1 MSRSRRARVADV
13 LTSRPLLDVLE
24 RFGRWRGVLTFNYH
38 RVGDSDGSPWDRS
51 LWSASADELDRQ
63 LATLARHAEV
73 IAPAEVGEAMRASRG
88 RRVLIT
94 FDDGYRDNFEIAFPL
109 LRTHGLSATFFLA
122 SGFIDDPHAAWWD
135 EIAWMV
141 RHSSAPPGSW
151 PQSPIGEGAREVGAL
166 PSEESELIAEL
177 IAEYKRLP
185 DSETDALLERIA
197 QASGA
202 GRCPPSASSALW
214 MTWAMAREMLAAG
227 MSIGGHTVTHP
238 LLARLTRDRQRQEIR
253 SCAERLVQELGI
265 EMRWFAYPVGSPDT
279 FTAETEELL
288 REAGV
293 ELAFS
298 FYGGFARPAHWRE
311 MDVPRNH
318 VGPGLDE
325 PLLHATLLAPQLFAR
340 G

>member
-1 MSRSRRARVADV
+1 MSRSRRARLADV

-24 RFGRWRGVLTFNYH
+24 RLGRWRGVLTFNYH
-38 RVGDSDGSPWDRS
+38 RVGDSEGSPWDRS

-73 IAPAEVGEAMRASRG
+73 IAPADVGAAMQAPRG

-94 FDDGYRDNFEIAFPL
+94 FDDGYRDNYEIAFPL
-109 LRTHGLSATFFLA
+109 LRRHGLSATFFLA

-141 RHSSAPPGSW
+141 RHATVPPGSW
-151 PQSPIGEGAREVGAL
+151 PQSPIGADAGESAAP
-166 PSEESELIAEL
+166 PSEESALIDELIG
-177 IAEYKRLP
+177 EYKRLP
-185 DSETDALLERIA
+185 APEAEALLERIA
-197 QASGA
+197 DASGA
-202 GRCPPSASSALW
+202 GRCPPSSSSGLW
-214 MTWAMAREMLAAG
+214 MTWAMAREMLAGG

-238 LLARLTRDRQRQEIR
+238 VLARLTGDRQREEIR
-253 SCAERLVQELGI
+253 SCAERLAAELGI

-279 FTAETEELL
+279 FTTETEELL

-311 MDVPRNH
+311 MDVPRIH

-325 PLLHATLLAPQLFAR
+325 PILRATLIAPQLFAR